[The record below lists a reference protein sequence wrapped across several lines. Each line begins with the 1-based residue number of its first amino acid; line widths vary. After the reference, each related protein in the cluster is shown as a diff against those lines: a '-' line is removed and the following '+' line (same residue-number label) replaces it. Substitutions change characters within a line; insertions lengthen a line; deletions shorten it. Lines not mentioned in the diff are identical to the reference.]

1 MSASLRHPQY
11 VFGALETEAAR
22 RPRRA
27 GGVSLPVVLANASSV
42 TSRRCGYLE
51 LTGTLTPGTCLRV
64 ARRSAAFAIIALVAA
79 FAQAADNDEEQ
90 SGSIIH
96 RLQSA
101 NETLEMTVNTSRILT
116 IGKPLPKVLVNNP
129 EVAEITA
136 LSETQIQVMAKKP
149 GVTQVNLFDEDD
161 NVYSVDTIV
170 YPDAR
175 ELSLLLRTQF
185 PTAALKVV
193 PTANSVIISGYVD
206 DPSQVQR
213 IVDIASDYAPKV
225 LNNIKVGGV
234 QQVLL
239 EVKVMEV
246 SRTKLRNFGFDW
258 GQLNSNGS
266 FAVNGVSGLLNT
278 AVNQSS
284 SSATGAAT
292 ALGGLQPGNAQN
304 FSFGVLSAGNS
315 FFGVLNLLTQASV
328 AKVVAEPKLVTVS
341 GRPANFMVGGSFP
354 IIVASAF
361 YQSVQWRNYGTIV
374 DFVPIVLG
382 NGAIRLEVRP
392 SVSELDPSQGTT
404 VNGTTVP
411 AIIMRQVDTAA
422 ELRAGQ
428 TLALAGLVQQRIETA
443 KRSIIGIGDLPL
455 LGIPFRNV
463 QDQYNEIETLI
474 MVTPQ
479 LIDGME
485 RCQVPPGG
493 PGYSTSNPDNKQLYC
508 HGHVEVPN
516 CLGPDMLGPYP
527 ETNGMFPPVSTEA
540 WGDAK
545 PAAKG
550 QAAPPSARRG
560 NPIRPQPTTA
570 PRSIGNSPRD
580 VGDRPQPPKLAA
592 VKTAKST
599 TAGFV
604 RFDAPDSAGPAKP
617 TVKAST
623 ARQKKAPGFIGPT
636 GYDLR

>member
-1 MSASLRHPQY
+1 MSTSILQPLFNSGNSDSSLTSFR
-11 VFGALETEAAR
+11 AATR
-22 RPRRA
+22 
-27 GGVSLPVVLANASSV
+27 L
-42 TSRRCGYLE
+42 C
-51 LTGTLTPGTCLRV
+51 
-64 ARRSAAFAIIALVAA
+64 AAFAVVMVAA
-79 FAQAADNDEEQ
+79 ASLIQAADDPTKPSQ
-90 SGSIIH
+90 IIH

-116 IGKPLPKVLVNNP
+116 IGKALPRVQVNNP

-149 GVTQVNLFDEDD
+149 GVTQVNLFDEDE

-175 ELSLLLRTQF
+175 ELTLLLRTQF

-193 PTANSVIISGYVD
+193 PTSNSVILSGYVD

-213 IVDIASDYAPKV
+213 IIDIASDYAPKV

-258 GQLNSNGS
+258 GNIGARGD

-278 AVNQSS
+278 AANQSS
-284 SSATGAAT
+284 SAAAGAGT
-292 ALGGLQPGNAQN
+292 ALGSLQAGAGQN
-304 FSFGVLSAGNS
+304 FNFGVLSAGNS
-315 FFGVLNLLTQASV
+315 FFGVLDLLTQKSV

-341 GRPANFMVGGSFP
+341 GRPAQFLVGGQFP

-361 YQSVQWRNYGTIV
+361 YQSVQWRNYGTQV

-392 SVSELDPSQGTT
+392 LVSELDNARGTT

-411 AIIMRQVDTAA
+411 AIILRQVDTAA

-428 TLALAGLVQQRIETA
+428 TLALAGLVQQRIETQN
-443 KRSIIGIGDLPL
+443 RGLVGISELPL
-455 LGIPFRNV
+455 IGIPFRHMA
-463 QDQYNEIETLI
+463 DQYNEIETLI
-474 MVTPQ
+474 LVTPH
-479 LIDGME
+479 LIEGMDA
-485 RCQVPPGG
+485 CQVPPGG
-493 PGYSTSNPDNKQLYC
+493 PGYATSNPNNAQLYC

-516 CLGPDMLGPYP
+516 CLGPEMLGPYP
-527 ETNGMFPPVSTEA
+527 DAYGTFPPVSAEA
-540 WGDAK
+540 WSEEAPAK
-545 PAAKG
+545 QRSATPPA
-550 QAAPPSARRG
+550 ARRG
-560 NPIRPQPTTA
+560 VPARTRPSTA
-570 PRSIGNSPRD
+570 PRTAGSPRNE
-580 VGDRPQPPKLAA
+580 VGERPEPPKLGGGT
-592 VKTAKST
+592 TAKSS

-604 RFDAPDSAGPAKP
+604 RFDGQELASRAKP
-617 TVKAST
+617 TVRPT
-623 ARQKKAPGFIGPT
+623 VRPTVARQKKAPGFIGPT